1 MKNVDMKSACHR
13 TLISIECCILA
24 VLVASFFVGKL
35 PARRK
40 FVTTSTSD
48 FTVNVANSDV
58 LKNVISYGQVYFQ
71 TNEWRVSKAE
81 YAVSFA
87 GASLSNGMIRA
98 VSPYPVR
105 GFTLYLNFKP
115 GTYDASAV
123 KLSNARLNGTAIDLI
138 DNHWGN
144 PHVGFVSYAYTPES
158 FFNGYAKEVL
168 GLAGFVGLCAFAL
181 SGLFMRKDD
190 I

>member
-1 MKNVDMKSACHR
+1 MKNPDMRNAIHR
-13 TLISIECCILA
+13 TLIAAECCVLA
-24 VLVASFFVGKL
+24 LLVASFIVDKL

-71 TNEWRVSKAE
+71 TNEWHVSKAE
-81 YAVSFA
+81 YAVSFS

-105 GFTLYLNFKP
+105 GLTLYLNFKP
-115 GTYDASAV
+115 GTYDSSAI
-123 KLSNARLNGTAIDLI
+123 KLSNALLNGTAIDLI

-144 PHVGFVSYAYTPES
+144 PQVGFVSYAYTPES

-168 GLAGFVGLCAFAL
+168 GLVGFVGLCAFAL
-181 SGLFMRKDD
+181 LGLFMRKDG